1 MAKLK
6 DVKKIKTIS
15 TYAVGQA
22 GAEVAKLFHQ

>member
-15 TYAVGQA
+15 AYSVGQA
-22 GAEVAKLFHQ
+22 GAEAINLFYQ

>member
-15 TYAVGQA
+15 TYDVGQA
-22 GAEVAKLFHQ
+22 GAEAANLFYQ